1 MKDRK
6 ISIQKKWKWLRLFII
21 IAFVLCAVGF
31 VVSTVYAI
39 FPEYLKNGRTYDQE
53 SNYIQWNGSVSYI
66 NLFHR
71 DNTSLPPSEGGAYCG
86 SGCTEQVTRIQSGS
100 SISGNFTYL
109 QTFNVQ
115 VAYSGD
121 LNVGTA
127 IVRACGQT
135 IRTEDLYIANQ
146 GVPGFN
152 NLPSPAWNVPTAG
165 DCTWSI
171 TASGGYVDVRAVTT
185 TYRTTPAPTVDLKV
199 NNSNGP
205 LNFGAPGSYTLGW
218 TSTNAASCT
227 ASGNWSGTQFTSGLR
242 AVSSVPAGTYTYT
255 LTCTNP
261 SGSASDSV
269 TVNVYAHKLQFTFR
283 CALTSLRAGR
293 LGIGRS

>member
-1 MKDRK
+1 MTDQKV
-6 ISIQKKWKWLRLFII
+6 SIQKNWKLLRLFII
-21 IAFVLCAVGF
+21 IAFVLCTVGF
-31 VVSTVYAI
+31 VVSTASAI
-39 FPEYLKNGRTYDQE
+39 FPEYLRNGRTYDQE
-53 SNYIQWNGSVSYI
+53 LNYIQWNGSVSYI

-121 LNVGTA
+121 FNVGSA

-205 LNFGAPGSYTLGW
+205 LNFSAPGSYTLGW

-227 ASGNWSGTQFTSGLR
+227 ASSSWSGEQST
-242 AVSSVPAGTYTYT
+242 AG
-255 LTCTNP
+255 
-261 SGSASDSV
+261 
-269 TVNVYAHKLQFTFR
+269 
-283 CALTSLRAGR
+283 SLAISLVFPPELIRIR
-293 LGIGRS
+293 